1 MCRRAEESRVSES
14 NKSEFAVML
23 PKLLPRALLWAEAQ
37 SRNIC
42 LLRGEPLVPAGLALA
57 KAVGVTYPE
66 RIRLWVVPQ
75 IPAPEDPDLRR
86 FAVEQDLIGPNTR
99 GLTLGYGIF
108 VLEGHLSARLLSH
121 ECRHVHQAERAGSL
135 AAFLSVYL
143 KQIADHGYEHAPYE
157 LDARAHERDPP
168 TAEIL

>member
-1 MCRRAEESRVSES
+1 VGCRRGRVSEPE
-14 NKSEFAVML
+14 KSEFALML

-42 LLRGEPLVPAGLALA
+42 LLRGEPLVPAGVALA
-57 KAVGVTYPE
+57 KAVGVMHAE

-75 IPAPEDPDLRR
+75 IPGPDDPDLRR
-86 FAVEQDLIGPNTR
+86 FALEQNLIGPDTH

-108 VLEGHLSARLLSH
+108 ILEGHLSARLLSH
-121 ECRHVHQAERAGSL
+121 ECRHVFQVEQAGSL

-143 KQIADHGYEHAPYE
+143 QQIADVGYDRAPYE
-157 LDARAHERDPP
+157 IDARDYERDAPP
-168 TAEIL
+168 AEIL